1 MADPITILIVDD
13 HAVVRHGLRSFLELQ
28 SDFQI
33 IGEAADIRG
42 ATELAA
48 RLRPRM
54 ILTDLV
60 LPDADGAAGIRQLR
74 EAAPDARILV
84 LTSYVDDA
92 RLFAALQAG
101 AAGYQLK
108 DVQPDA
114 LAEAIR
120 QVDRG
125 QAALHPKVAARLVT
139 HATEPHGLADF
150 TVRERDVL
158 KLLAEGFANKEIAQ
172 RLSISEKTVKTHV
185 SNIFQKL
192 GVQDRTQA
200 ALAAVRRGLVE

>member
-1 MADPITILIVDD
+1 MTETVKILIVDD
-13 HAVVRHGLRSFLELQ
+13 HAVVRHGLRAFLELQ
-28 SDFQI
+28 PDFEI
-33 IGEAADIRG
+33 VGEAADIRN
-42 ATELAA
+42 AVELAT
-48 RLRPRM
+48 RLRPSV
-54 ILTDLV
+54 ILTDLL
-60 LPDADGAAGIRQLR
+60 LPDADGAAGIHRLR

-108 DVQPDA
+108 DVLPDA
-114 LAEAIR
+114 LASAIR
-120 QVDRG
+120 QVIRG
-125 QAALHPKVAARLVT
+125 QPALHPKVAARLVT
-139 HATEPHGLADF
+139 HATEPGGLADF
-150 TVRERDVL
+150 TTRERDVL
-158 KLLAEGFANKEIAQ
+158 KLLAEGFANKEIAH

-185 SNIFQKL
+185 SKIFQKL